1 VIVRSKE
8 KKKTMRDR
16 ESGPMNPRG
25 PTAAGPAEGPVWLAQ
40 PITPQALGAESN
52 SAVARWGASWR
63 AIPEPLRNDGAIG
76 PTHVTDSQVLI
87 CFLFLFSVFPFI
99 LHNSK
104 CYLLFFSFFLLLS
117 DIFILM
123 HMY

>member
-1 VIVRSKE
+1 MYMCLLIFVEMVS
-8 KKKTMRDR
+8 TSSM
-16 ESGPMNPRG
+16 
-25 PTAAGPAEGPVWLAQ
+25 Q
-40 PITPQALGAESN
+40 AESN

-63 AIPEPLRNDGAIG
+63 AIPKPLRNDGAIG

-104 CYLLFFSFFLLLS
+104 CYLLFFFSFFLLLS